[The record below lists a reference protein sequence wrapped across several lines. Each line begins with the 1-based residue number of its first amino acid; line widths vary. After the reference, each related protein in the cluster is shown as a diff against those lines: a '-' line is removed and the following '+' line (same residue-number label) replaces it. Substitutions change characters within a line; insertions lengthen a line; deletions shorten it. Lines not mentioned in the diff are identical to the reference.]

1 MIPKFKAYD
10 LTENEWIN
18 LGRIVLCEKGELWYL
33 QGLDENFKDIDPP
46 YFKEDLGKAWV
57 LLQSTGLFDKNGKE
71 IYEGD
76 ILKENSMVG
85 IVKFGRYLDY
95 EYIQYGLDGWLFSEK
110 LKLGFVDTPLTE
122 YVLDPHCSIEVIG
135 NKFEHP
141 HLLEEE

>member
-1 MIPKFKAYD
+1 MLPKFRSWDKIIRRMCEVISINF
-10 LTENEWIN
+10 ENKLVVYKDWEYGIS
-18 LGRIVLCEKGELWYL
+18 
-33 QGLDENFKDIDPP
+33 DEIPFGDVE
-46 YFKEDLGKAWV
+46 F
-57 LLQSTGLFDKNGKE
+57 LQSTGLFDKNGFE
-71 IYEGD
+71 IFEGD
-76 ILKENSMVG
+76 ILKENNMVG

>member
-1 MIPKFKAYD
+1 MIPKFRAWDKKK
-10 LTENEWIN
+10 ERMIEWIDLDFSKDN
-18 LGRIVLCEKGELWYL
+18 GEDFITVFEPTGIVR
-33 QGLDENFKDIDPP
+33 DAIISPI
-46 YFKEDLGKAWV
+46 
-57 LLQSTGLFDKNGKE
+57 LLQSTGLFDRNGKE

>member
-1 MIPKFKAYD
+1 MITKFKVWD
-10 LTENEWIN
+10 KHNEQMIEWIDLDFSKDN
-18 LGRIVLCEKGELWYL
+18 GKDFITVFEPTGIVR
-33 QGLDENFKDIDPP
+33 DAIISPI
-46 YFKEDLGKAWV
+46 

-71 IYEGD
+71 IFEGD
-76 ILKENSMVG
+76 ILKENSMLG

-135 NKFEHP
+135 NVYQHP